1 MSKTETTP
9 RQNDA
14 TTVVERLEH
23 PMAMYQIL
31 IGVTAILLC
40 SGVVWVASASSIYA
54 YTSTGSEWAIVQK
67 QAMFAVLGVGVM
79 SWASRVNITF
89 LRRISPYFLMSV
101 VFALALVL
109 VIGTSVYGQKNW
121 IAIGSFRLQPS
132 EFAKLALILWS
143 ADHFARREGQ
153 LHIRSRLL
161 NQYGI
166 VAGTILGLVVL
177 EDDLGTAMVMMPI
190 VAGMLFFVGA
200 PAKWFGYFIGL
211 ALTAIIGLSIAEPYR
226 MERFASWLNPAS
238 DPSGAGFQVLH
249 GQRALGSGGWLGVGL
264 GASREKWGTL
274 PEAHTDFIYA
284 VIGEEGGIFCTLLV
298 LALFVAIILIGIR
311 IANTSP
317 DRFVQLASL
326 GIVTWITTQVL
337 VNIGAVLGILPV
349 TGVPLP
355 LVSYGGSSL
364 IPTLCALG
372 ILMRFAR
379 LHAVQATKE

>member
-1 MSKTETTP
+1 MSKTDTSP
-9 RQNDA
+9 RQGQAPN
-14 TTVVERLEH
+14 VVTKLEH
-23 PMAMYQIL
+23 PMAMYHIL
-31 IGVTAILLC
+31 AGITAILLL
-40 SGVVWVASASSIYA
+40 SGVVMVASASSIYA
-54 YTSTGSEWAIVQK
+54 YTTTGSAWSIVQK
-67 QAMFAVLGVGVM
+67 QAMFAVLGAFVCF
-79 SWASRVNITF
+79 WASRVNVNF
-89 LRRISPYFLMSV
+89 LRRVSPYFLMGV
-101 VFALALVL
+101 TAALALVL

-153 LHIRSRLL
+153 LHIRSRLI

-166 VAGTILGLVVL
+166 VCAVILGLVVL
-177 EDDLGTAMVMMPI
+177 EGDLGTAMVMMPI
-190 VAGMLFFVGA
+190 AAGMLFFVGA
-200 PAKWFGYFIGL
+200 PGKWFGYFGVAAL
-211 ALTAIIGLSIAEPYR
+211 AGILALSIAEPYR
-226 MERFASWLNPAS
+226 LERFASWLNPAS
-238 DPSGAGFQVLH
+238 DPRGAGFQVLH
-249 GQRALGSGGWLGVGL
+249 GQLALGSGGWFGVGL

-284 VIGEEGGIFCTLLV
+284 VIGEEGGIIWTLLV
-298 LALFVAIILIGIR
+298 LAMFVAIILIGIR

-326 GIVTWITTQVL
+326 GIVTWIATQVL

-379 LHAVQATKE
+379 LHATVATKV